1 MYIVRDMKDIIIKTI
16 KKHINELPIGH
27 KKSVEDIMEFC
38 DGVTQEFKELYV
50 FSRID
55 NIVEVVATL
64 HKWIECEDGSIEMID
79 ADGWDDAE
87 QFTIIMRIERPRA
100 RKDKDF
106 HEDIIDD
113 CMLRLLSIVFTNDFE
128 EIQNEGVSQYHNSK
142 CYESVGFLNFY
153 KETYYTN
160 HKKFWGISE

>member
-1 MYIVRDMKDIIIKTI
+1 MKDIIVKTI
-16 KKHINELPIGH
+16 KKRISEFPIGH
-27 KKSVEDIMEFC
+27 KNSVEDIMELC
-38 DGVTQEFKELYV
+38 DDITRDFKELYL

-106 HEDIIDD
+106 HEGIIDE
-113 CMLRLLSIVFTNDFE
+113 CMLRLLPIVSANDFE
-128 EIQNEGVSQYHNSK
+128 KIENEGVSQFHNSR
-142 CYESVGFLNFY
+142 CYESVGVLNFY

-160 HKKFWGISE
+160 HKKFWGITE

>member
-1 MYIVRDMKDIIIKTI
+1 MKDIIIKTI
-16 KKHINELPIGH
+16 KKHINEFPIGH
-27 KKSVEDIMEFC
+27 KISVEDIMKFC
-38 DGVTQEFKELYV
+38 DGVTKEFKELYM
-50 FSRID
+50 FSCID

-64 HKWIECEDGSIEMID
+64 HKWIDCEDGSIEMRD
-79 ADGWDDAE
+79 VDDWDDAE
-87 QFTIIMRIERPRA
+87 QLTIIMRIERPRA
-100 RKDKDF
+100 RKDKDS

-113 CMLRLLSIVFTNDFE
+113 CMLRLLSIVPTNNFE
-128 EIQNEGVSQYHNSK
+128 KIENEGVSQYHNSR